1 MRYNLDTTLLG
12 TMLADPEVVGI
23 LEKHAPGI
31 TSNPMIAMAR
41 GMTASQA
48 LVMGTPILGGQPV
61 VDALRAEINSL
72 A

>member
-1 MRYNLDTTLLG
+1 MRYDLDTTLLG
-12 TMLADPEVVGI
+12 TMLSDPDVVAI
-23 LEKHAPGI
+23 LERHAPGI
-31 TSNPMIAMAR
+31 TSNPMIGMAK

-61 VDALRAEINSL
+61 VDALKAEINSL